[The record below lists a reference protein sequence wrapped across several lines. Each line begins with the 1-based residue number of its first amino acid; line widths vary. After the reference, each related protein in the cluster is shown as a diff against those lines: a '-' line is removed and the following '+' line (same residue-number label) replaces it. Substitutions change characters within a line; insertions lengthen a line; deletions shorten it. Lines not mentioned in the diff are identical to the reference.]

1 MADLHRAGAAAL
13 DTAASPK
20 PRAPKRQLNRDRQ
33 QSRHKRP
40 REEDVDASSAGSDA
54 EQSSQQG
61 QQGVTAGGRTAAPG
75 GDPLEAW
82 FRAHYALLTASGLMG
97 AGLSPASAETGR
109 LRANG
114 AQRRRGRQ
122 QRGAQQQRAG
132 GSARR
137 SRDQRQQERHVA
149 SLSTEVRVCRCL
161 PQPPLALAAELSS
174 RPQLYTV
181 QLPLAGTTRCLSVWM
196 LRASF
201 GRHWAATQH
210 GCRKCHSSSPACAGY
225 PHACFQQPGLDLP
238 FHAGRQQ
245 RGRGAGCGWQ
255 RRAGRLK
262 RRARAG
268 APADVGLGAPGAR
281 RHLRRRFRCVHA
293 LAVWQGALLASRRAG
308 RSCIRMRSSS
318 AMLDRERRCRGVHPD
333 EALVFG

>member
-1 MADLHRAGAAAL
+1 
-13 DTAASPK
+13 
-20 PRAPKRQLNRDRQ
+20 
-33 QSRHKRP
+33 
-40 REEDVDASSAGSDA
+40 
-54 EQSSQQG
+54 
-61 QQGVTAGGRTAAPG
+61 
-75 GDPLEAW
+75 
-82 FRAHYALLTASGLMG
+82 MG

-181 QLPLAGTTRCLSVWM
+181 QLPLAGTRRCLSVWM

-333 EALVFG
+333 EALVFGCMHGNRAHTSLGRVLGCTSLQRFLVPLRSGLSVLANLLAAPHEQTRIRRKRAPPSGRRSMLRSGLV